1 MARRPR
7 RFGREGMTYTEVL
20 TDTTLYLFFYGF
32 GLISGIFVSWIE
44 SRR

>member
-1 MARRPR
+1 
-7 RFGREGMTYTEVL
+7 MTYTEVL

-44 SRR
+44 SKR